1 MTVTVEHTHVFAAL
15 MTEYF
20 DPTTS
25 DDYDRILSRVS
36 ECMSCPEIIGSPS
49 QSHSSA
55 QS

>member
-36 ECMSCPEIIGSPS
+36 ECMSCPSISSELDSPS
-49 QSHSSA
+49 SDHF
-55 QS
+55 

>member
-36 ECMSCPEIIGSPS
+36 ECMSWADTSLELPQ
-49 QSHSSA
+49 QSSEA
-55 QS
+55 F